1 MKTENREEGTI
12 GGYDIETHK
21 VVYSHRPK
29 LKKKTNMKIQKNKRI
44 AAFKY
49 CLDVNYT

>member
-1 MKTENREEGTI
+1 MKTENRDEGTI
-12 GGYDIETHK
+12 GGYDI
-21 VVYSHRPK
+21 VCSHRPK